1 LFPLKNAGTFG
12 TFGQW
17 NTPWIYRTRAHYW
30 PECLKALVERRR
42 LSSSERSS
50 VAIQSAVARQ
60 TRPLLLKLKLI
71 PFSRR
76 FLEEEQTTRG
86 EELNPWRW
94 EESEYSALD
103 DQWIS
108 AFGVDSRFV
117 GVLE

>member
-1 LFPLKNAGTFG
+1 MVMKRRCVWPECVGKCKYYCNSFE
-12 TFGQW
+12 
-17 NTPWIYRTRAHYW
+17 IYRTRAHYW

-86 EELNPWRW
+86 EELNP
-94 EESEYSALD
+94 
-103 DQWIS
+103 
-108 AFGVDSRFV
+108 
-117 GVLE
+117 